1 VLVCCIGQK
10 KTSAVTC
17 DAPALAQGTNDK
29 PVVLEM
35 PAGSGRPSGS
45 SVPGYVERTAPAV
58 PESSGSTLGD
68 VARSFRG

>member
-1 VLVCCIGQK
+1 MYLR
-10 KTSAVTC
+10 SAEGCVDCKLQSSKFPLT
-17 DAPALAQGTNDK
+17 A
-29 PVVLEM
+29 
-35 PAGSGRPSGS
+35 